1 MRSTGWFLR
10 QLTPPSFHHPTSPL
24 RTELFVT
31 PPDFPTAQDGHPLG
45 SPSSQEHPEQ
55 KTSWVAVASLS
66 VGVFAL
72 VMSEFLPASL
82 LPRIAAGLGVS
93 EGVAGQ
99 SVAVT
104 ALVAAISGLIIPVL
118 LSRLDRRHL
127 MIILSV
133 LAVASDVLVA
143 VAPNYPVLLLA
154 RVLLGIA
161 IGGFWSLA
169 ISITARL
176 VPASKL
182 GLGLTIVNVG
192 VSLATV
198 AAVPLGTLLGEAWGW
213 RAVFVLAAGVA
224 VLAVLIQA
232 IALPRIRATGS
243 GGFGPLVT
251 TLRSRLVQV
260 CLFAMA
266 LMGAGHFA
274 GFTYIRPAAT
284 EVGGL
289 DPNQLAAMLL
299 VYGLGIVAGN
309 LLAGPLADR
318 RLRLAV
324 LLFPA
329 VLGAAMIVFTLLG
342 NSPVLLFVAVVLWGI
357 GFGALPVIIGTW
369 LARAEPGNLE
379 SVGGL
384 QTAVFQVAIALGAF
398 LGGLLVDG
406 AGVRSALVLGG
417 GAAALGAV
425 LLAAVKPR
433 PLA

>member
-1 MRSTGWFLR
+1 VNTRDLPAAQDSRL
-10 QLTPPSFHHPTSPL
+10 LEPPSN
-24 RTELFVT
+24 
-31 PPDFPTAQDGHPLG
+31 DGRL
-45 SPSSQEHPEQ
+45 EQ
-55 KTSWVAVASLS
+55 KTSWVAVASMS

-72 VMSEFLPASL
+72 VMAEFLPASL
-82 LPRIAAGLGVS
+82 LSRIATGLGVS

-99 SVAVT
+99 SVTVT
-104 ALVAAISGLIIPVL
+104 ALVAAISGLTIPVL
-118 LSRLDRRHL
+118 LSRLDRRYL

-133 LAVASDVLVA
+133 LAVASDLLVA
-143 VAPNYPVLLLA
+143 VAPNYPVLLAA
-154 RVLLGIA
+154 RILLGVA

-213 RAVFVLAAGVA
+213 RAVFLLTAGVGIIA
-224 VLAVLIQA
+224 VVIQLV
-232 IALPRIRATGS
+232 ALPSMRATGS
-243 GGFGPLVT
+243 GGFGPLQT
-251 TLRSRLVQV
+251 TLRSRLIQV
-260 CLFAMA
+260 CLFSMA

-289 DPNQLAAMLL
+289 DPDQLAAMLL
-299 VYGLGIVAGN
+299 VYGIGIVAGN

-324 LLFPA
+324 ALFPL
-329 VLGAAMIVFTLLG
+329 VLGAAMIAFTLLG
-342 NSPVLLFVAVVLWGI
+342 GSRVMLFVAVVLWGI
-357 GFGALPVIIGTW
+357 GFGALPTVISTW
-369 LARAEPGNLE
+369 LARAEPKSLE

-384 QTAVFQVAIALGAF
+384 QAAVFQLAIAVGAF

-417 GAAALGAV
+417 IASALGAV
-425 LLAAVKPR
+425 ILVMVNPR